1 MTTPRLLSDRYELGP
16 ALGYGG
22 MSEVHGG
29 RDVRLGRDVAIK
41 VLRADLAR
49 DPQFQIRFQREAQN
63 SAALNHPAIVAVY
76 DTGETWADDIPLP
89 YIVMEYVAGRT
100 LRDIVKTGGPMEPHR
115 VCEVI
120 ADVCSALDFSHR
132 YGIIHRDVKPANVMI
147 TPAGA
152 VKVMDFGIARALSD
166 AQPAVTQTA
175 AVIGTAQYLS
185 PEQARGESV
194 DARSDVYAT
203 GCVIFEL
210 LTGNPP
216 FTGDS
221 PVAVAYQHVREDPKA
236 PSEVNPAVP
245 AALDAITL
253 KALAKNPYNRYQTA
267 GEMRD
272 DLIRALQ
279 GEPVEAPLV
288 MSDDERTDY
297 MNQTGPTQAVG
308 PAYATGPATD
318 AGDFAAWQAEQEEVR
333 RSRRRKRNAI
343 IGGIVLLAAVLGGL
357 FWLTSPSNRQFAIPD
372 VTNQPQDVALR
383 TLTGAGLRPNL
394 VQVASDQGQVGRVL
408 GTDPGAGT
416 QVQPDTVVAL
426 RVGRGPDRVPTPQL
440 VGQTADQAQQM
451 AQAAGLTLTSVP
463 QQRQVDDPSQVGKV
477 LAQDPT
483 PQTPVAPGTPIQL
496 TLGQA
501 RPTLRLP
508 DVTNQDQATAT
519 QTLEGVG
526 LDVTATQ
533 VDGGGKPGTVI
544 STSPSAG
551 STVAQGS
558 KVTLSV
564 SKGNQLQVPSI
575 VGKSQA
581 EALSALA
588 AAGFS
593 GNLQTNPTDIEDP
606 SQDGK
611 VLSQSPTAGTQASA
625 KDTITVTV
633 GRFNGGGNGGNGN
646 GNGNGGVFGGNT
658 GGDGTGSGGGL
669 FPGN

>member
-63 SAALNHPAIVAVY
+63 AAALNHPAIVAVY

-100 LRDIVKTGGPMEPHR
+100 LRDIVKTGGPMDPYR
-115 VCEVI
+115 VCEVV

-132 YGIIHRDVKPANVMI
+132 HGIIHRDVKPANVMI
-147 TPAGA
+147 TPSGA

-166 AQPAVTQTA
+166 AQPAMTQTA

-185 PEQARGESV
+185 PEQARGEQV
-194 DARSDVYAT
+194 DARSDVYST
-203 GCVIFEL
+203 GCVLFEL
-210 LTGNPP
+210 LTGQPP

-236 PSEVNPAVP
+236 PSELNPAVP
-245 AALDAITL
+245 PSLDAITL
-253 KALAKNPYNRYQTA
+253 KALAKNPFNRYQTA

-279 GEPVEAPLV
+279 GEPVDAPLV

-297 MNQTGPTQAVG
+297 MNQTGPTQAVR
-308 PAYATGPATD
+308 PAAYGGPATE
-318 AGDFAAWQAEQEEVR
+318 AGDLAAWQAEQEDVR

-343 IGGIVLLAAVLGGL
+343 IGGVVLVAAVLAGL
-357 FWLTSPSNRQFAIPD
+357 FWLTSPSNREFAIPN
-372 VTNQPQDVALR
+372 VANQPQDVALR

-394 VQVASDQGQVGRVL
+394 VQVASEPAQVGRVL
-408 GTDPGAGT
+408 GTDPAAGT
-416 QVQPDTVVAL
+416 EVQPDTVVAL
-426 RVGRGPDRVPTPQL
+426 RVGRGPDRVQAPNL
-440 VGQTADQAQQM
+440 LGQTADQAQQM
-451 AQAAGLTLTSVP
+451 AQAAGLTLTPVP
-463 QQRQVDDPSQVGKV
+463 QQQQVDDQSQVGKV
-477 LAQDPT
+477 LAQNPT
-483 PQTPVAPGTPIQL
+483 AGTPLAPGTAIQL
-496 TLGQA
+496 TVGQA
-501 RPTLRLP
+501 RPTLRMP
-508 DVTNQDQATAT
+508 DVTGQDQATAT

-526 LDVTATQ
+526 LTVTVSQ
-533 VDGGGKPGTVI
+533 VDGGGQAGTVV
-544 STSPSAG
+544 STSPAAG

-564 SKGNQLQVPSI
+564 SKGNQLQVPSLI
-575 VGKSQA
+575 GKSRA
-581 EALSALA
+581 DALSALA

-593 GNLQTNPTDIEDP
+593 GNLQVNPTNVDNP
-606 SQDGK
+606 NQDDK
-611 VLSQSPTAGTQASA
+611 VLSQSPQAGSQAGA
-625 KDTITVTV
+625 KDTITVNV
-633 GRFNGGGNGGNGN
+633 GRFTGGGNGAGNN
-646 GNGNGGVFGGNT
+646 GNGNGGVFGG
-658 GGDGTGSGGGL
+658 GGDNGGL